1 MSEIKHYLII
11 KSTPEKIYNA
21 LTTKEGI
28 ACWWTVETEIGN
40 KIGDKNEFD
49 FGKTYHNIMKIVDLK
64 INKRVEWLCEIGDK
78 EWVGTKL
85 IFEIE
90 KQKTDC
96 LLRFSH
102 ENWKNVTD
110 FFASCNYHWG
120 YYLRSLKL
128 YCESG
133 KGTPYTGE

>member
-1 MSEIKHYLII
+1 MTNIKHYLII

-28 ACWWTVETEIGN
+28 ARWWTVETEIGF
-40 KIGDKNEFD
+40 KVGDKNEFN
-49 FGKTYHNIMKIVDLK
+49 FGKTYHNIMKIVDLRT
-64 INKRVEWLCEIGDK
+64 NKRVEWLCEKGDK

-90 KQKTDC
+90 KQKTDSV
-96 LLRFSH
+96 LRFSH
-102 ENWKNVTD
+102 ENWKEETD

-120 YYLRSLKL
+120 YYLRSLKI